1 MNRNIILIALLCLL
15 PMGRTVAQSVTV
27 EAKIDSLQ
35 ILIGEQAKV
44 QLQVAMDAKQRAV
57 FPAYTDTLVR
67 GVEIIETVKPDTQ
80 FLNDRQRMLITQ
92 EYIITSFDSA
102 LYYLPPMP
110 VTVDGKE
117 YRSKALALK
126 VYSMPVDTLHP
137 DQFFGQKT
145 VMKAPFAW
153 EDWYGLI
160 GCSFLA
166 LPLLGLLIYLIIRI
180 RDNKP
185 IIRKIKVEPKLP
197 PHQAA
202 MKEIERIKSEKV
214 WQKGEPKT
222 YYTELTDTLRTYIK
236 DRFGFVWESNEV
248 TYESMIPEAVPELTL
263 GNTVDVVGE
272 VGDEMGQAPL
282 EVEFDASGSKNASSY
297 EWYLY
302 KDTTDLVGM
311 VLSPEDSLIG
321 NQIRTQEDFVYTYEH
336 SGRYKV
342 MLVAIHGKGNFCRDT
357 SDIQYVN
364 VVESLL
370 DVPNVFTPNGDG
382 KNDIFKVKALS
393 LESFQ
398 GVILNRW
405 GRKIYEW
412 NDPSE
417 GWDGRIGGK
426 YASPGTYFY
435 VITAKGREKVNP
447 PKYVKKGAL
456 LLVR

>member
-15 PMGRTVAQSVTV
+15 SMGRAVAQSVTV

-92 EYIITSFDSA
+92 EYIVTSFDSA

-202 MKEIERIKSEKV
+202 MKEIERIKNEKV
-214 WQKGEPKT
+214 WQKGQPKA

-236 DRFGFVWESNEV
+236 DRFGFNALEMTSSEIIDKLQDISDKESIKDLMFLFQTADLVKFAKHSPLMNENDMNLV
-248 TYESMIPEAVPELTL
+248 NA
-263 GNTVDVVGE
+263 
-272 VGDEMGQAPL
+272 
-282 EVEFDASGSKNASSY
+282 VEFINNTKVEADPNAKPEPTEITVEEKRSKQGRIILLGS
-297 EWYLY
+297 
-302 KDTTDLVGM
+302 
-311 VLSPEDSLIG
+311 I
-321 NQIRTQEDFVYTYEH
+321 
-336 SGRYKV
+336 
-342 MLVAIHGKGNFCRDT
+342 
-357 SDIQYVN
+357 
-364 VVESLL
+364 
-370 DVPNVFTPNGDG
+370 
-382 KNDIFKVKALS
+382 
-393 LESFQ
+393 
-398 GVILNRW
+398 GVIVIAIAVILYQVLR
-405 GRKIYEW
+405 GIYNLW
-412 NDPSE
+412 
-417 GWDGRIGGK
+417 
-426 YASPGTYFY
+426 F
-435 VITAKGREKVNP
+435 
-447 PKYVKKGAL
+447 
-456 LLVR
+456 